1 MALFRYIQR
10 PIFSAWRRPAAIV
23 VPPRDYRYPLRV
35 PRATR
40 TFHVQLA
47 GPQDVEDVGR
57 IDSSRRSKDAPRY
70 YPLPI
75 GPDPRPVFE
84 YKSDFSQG
92 GGGGGS
98 WQIRRNREACC
109 QRGVGQGSI
118 RILAK
123 GDVSESAT
131 SRLSRYALPASFPR
145 IEGWLPREKN
155 GVGYNVT
162 RIR

>member
-84 YKSDFSQG
+84 YLYINRIF
-92 GGGGGS
+92 
-98 WQIRRNREACC
+98 RREGEDRDRFDETGRPVANA
-109 QRGVGQGSI
+109 
-118 RILAK
+118 
-123 GDVSESAT
+123 VSARDRFE
-131 SRLSRYALPASFPR
+131 F
-145 IEGWLPREKN
+145 
-155 GVGYNVT
+155 
-162 RIR
+162 